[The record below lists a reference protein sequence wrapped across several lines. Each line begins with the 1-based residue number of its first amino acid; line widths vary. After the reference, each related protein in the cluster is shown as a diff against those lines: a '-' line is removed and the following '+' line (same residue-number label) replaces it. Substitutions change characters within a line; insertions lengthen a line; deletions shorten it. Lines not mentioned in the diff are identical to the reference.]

1 MDWGRGGLV
10 AAFIAGEALY
20 VWRVV
25 HKYHRLPV
33 PGDLLGI
40 TVLFAALGFAG
51 DLGPEAAKLAAAVG
65 WGLDVAAFLRLFP
78 NGLGEQI
85 SKAQQAEQAATA
97 GPAPAAGQAGATAG
111 EGNLGRL

>member
-25 HKYHRLPV
+25 HKYHRPPV

-40 TVLFAALGFAG
+40 TVLFAALGFAA

-78 NGLGEQI
+78 NGLGAQI
-85 SKAQQAEQAATA
+85 SKAQTAEETAT
-97 GPAPAAGQAGATAG
+97 GADTAG
-111 EGNLGRL
+111 EGSGGRL

>member
-10 AAFIAGEALY
+10 AAFVAGEALY

-25 HKYHRLPV
+25 HVYHRPPV

-40 TVLFAALGFAG
+40 TAFFAVLGFASE
-51 DLGPEAAKLAAAVG
+51 LGKEAATLAAAIG

-78 NGLGEQI
+78 AGLGEQI
-85 SKAQQAEQAATA
+85 SKAQAAEAAATQ
-97 GPAPAAGQAGATAG
+97 GSATAG
-111 EGNLGRL
+111 EAGAVAGEGSGGHL

>member
-25 HKYHRLPV
+25 HRYHRIPV
-33 PGDLLGI
+33 PGDVLGI
-40 TVLFAALGFAG
+40 SVLFAALGFAA

-78 NGLGEQI
+78 NGLGAQI
-85 SKAQQAEQAATA
+85 SKAQTAEANAT
-97 GPAPAAGQAGATAG
+97 GANTAG
-111 EGNLGRL
+111 EGGGGRL

>member
-25 HKYHRLPV
+25 HKYHRPPV

-40 TVLFAALGFAG
+40 TVLFGALGFVS
-51 DLGPEAAKLAAAVG
+51 DFGPGAAQLAAAVG

-85 SKAQQAEQAATA
+85 SKATAAEENAV
-97 GPAPAAGQAGATAG
+97 GAQTAG